1 MSRRSLAGMLLS
13 VVKDNSMKKNILLP
27 VLSLLLFASTIRSQS
42 TAPVST
48 QLTVI
53 RAGALLNGTSEAAR
67 KNQLIFVRGNRIEKV
82 VEGSAQIP
90 PDAVVIHLSA
100 STLLPGLIDSHTP
113 HFLWGENAAK
123 AAH

>member
-27 VLSLLLFASTIRSQS
+27 ILSLLLFASTIRSQS

-67 KNQLIFVRGNRIEKV
+67 KTQLIFERGNRIEKV
-82 VEGSAQIP
+82 VEGSGQITA
-90 PDAVVIHLSA
+90 DAEVMDLLA
-100 STLLPGLIDSHTP
+100 AYLLPGPVGSTTRSV
-113 HFLWGENAAK
+113 LWGAA
-123 AAH
+123 

>member
-27 VLSLLLFASTIRSQS
+27 ILSLLLFASTIRSQS

-67 KNQLIFVRGNRIEKV
+67 ENHLIFGLGTRIEKV
-82 VEGSAQIP
+82 PEYPPQIP
-90 PDAVVIHLSA
+90 PYPVVFD
-100 STLLPGLIDSHTP
+100 LPTP
-113 HFLWGENAAK
+113 TALPA
-123 AAH
+123 

>member
-27 VLSLLLFASTIRSQS
+27 ILSLLLFASTIRPQS

-67 KNQLIFVRGNRIEKV
+67 KNPPIFVRGNRIEKV
-82 VEGSAQIP
+82 VGGSAQTP
-90 PDAVVIHLSA
+90 PDAAVVDLA
-100 STLLPGLIDSHTP
+100 PPT
-113 HFLWGENAAK
+113 A
-123 AAH
+123 

>member
-1 MSRRSLAGMLLS
+1 MLLS

-27 VLSLLLFASTIRSQS
+27 VLSLLLFASTLRSQS

-67 KNQLIFVRGNRIEKV
+67 KNQLIFVAEIASRKSRRALRKF
-82 VEGSAQIP
+82 P
-90 PDAVVIHLSA
+90 P
-100 STLLPGLIDSHTP
+100 TL
-113 HFLWGENAAK
+113 W
-123 AAH
+123 

>member
-13 VVKDNSMKKNILLP
+13 VVKDSSMKKNILLP
-27 VLSLLLFASTIRSQS
+27 ILSLLLFASTIRSQS

-82 VEGSAQIP
+82 VVGSAQIP
-90 PDAVVIHLSA
+90 AHAAVMELFQA
-100 STLLPGLIDSHTP
+100 CGPPGPADRRTLTCCRCAYPAES
-113 HFLWGENAAK
+113 
-123 AAH
+123 